1 MTGKR
6 SLVTRL
12 LADGFDHGEAAAV
25 VSTDTSAEDVRESLA
40 DAVGRSVTGEAA
52 ARRRR
57 LR

>member
-40 DAVGRSVTGEAA
+40 DAVGRSVGH
-52 ARRRR
+52 RRSCRSAS
-57 LR
+57 